1 MKSKYSIF
9 IMSLAL
15 SFLIGSCSKD
25 TTQSNHDVTKCN
37 DPSCSIPNQGNSKTY
52 YIDANQWS
60 GQGPFGCDF
69 GQALK
74 DAAGGYYNIST
85 VTINDG
91 LTNYDLENGKTI
103 GFMGGKL
110 SLSGTYLSFSS
121 YYNQLP
127 FKSLQ
132 LEVIVN

>member
-1 MKSKYSIF
+1 MKLKYSIF
-9 IMSLAL
+9 IMSLAF
-15 SFLIGSCSKD
+15 SFLIVSCSKD
-25 TTQSNHDVTKCN
+25 TTQTDHHVKCN
-37 DPSCSIPNQGNSKTY
+37 DPSCSIPNQGNSRTY
-52 YIDANQWS
+52 NIDANQWS

-69 GQALK
+69 GTALK

-85 VTINDG
+85 VTVSDG
-91 LTNYDLENGKTI
+91 LTNYDLENGKSI
-103 GFMGGKL
+103 SFMGGKL

>member
-1 MKSKYSIF
+1 MKLKYAIF
-9 IMSLAL
+9 IMSLASSL
-15 SFLIGSCSKD
+15 LIVSCSKD
-25 TTQSNHDVTKCN
+25 TTQSGDKVVKCN
-37 DPSCSIPNQGNSKTY
+37 DPSCSIPNPGNSKTY
-52 YIDANQWS
+52 NIDANQWN
-60 GQGPFGCDF
+60 GPPFSCDF

-85 VTINDG
+85 VTVNDG
-91 LTNYDLENGKTI
+91 LTNYELENGKSI

-121 YYNQLP
+121 SYNQLP

-132 LEVIVN
+132 IEVTVN